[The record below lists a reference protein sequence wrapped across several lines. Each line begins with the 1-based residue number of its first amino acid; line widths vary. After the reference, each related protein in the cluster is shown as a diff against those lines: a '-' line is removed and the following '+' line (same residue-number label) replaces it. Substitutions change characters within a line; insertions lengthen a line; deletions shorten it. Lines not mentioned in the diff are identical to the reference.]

1 MISILSSSIFSIPK
15 HNGRE
20 NQDSVLY
27 PLQTPNGYLMAI
39 ADGVGGYKGG
49 KEASAAVINHLYS
62 IKDSFTHED
71 NVLSLLKT
79 LQEKVAS
86 LSSVDKELASAA
98 TTLTMCLLHNQGLT
112 IIHVGDCRVYL
123 KNGNKLIQLTTDHT
137 QHQMLIDSGIYTA
150 RQLKNA
156 KGKNIITTALAAK
169 IPLQHQVINID
180 KDELPLD
187 DGVLS
192 LFIMS
197 DGAHTFWE
205 QRPRFSYRT
214 LSTASRFA
222 SSLMRRIE
230 TKGPTDDYSL
240 IAVNVKY
247 L

>member
-1 MISILSSSIFSIPK
+1 
-15 HNGRE
+15 
-20 NQDSVLY
+20 
-27 PLQTPNGYLMAI
+27 
-39 ADGVGGYKGG
+39 
-49 KEASAAVINHLYS
+49 
-62 IKDSFTHED
+62 
-71 NVLSLLKT
+71 
-79 LQEKVAS
+79 
-86 LSSVDKELASAA
+86 
-98 TTLTMCLLHNQGLT
+98 
-112 IIHVGDCRVYL
+112 
-123 KNGNKLIQLTTDHT
+123 
-137 QHQMLIDSGIYTA
+137 MLIDSGIYTA